1 MEPLE
6 RFELS
11 TCSLRM
17 IYARVKTLGFIKKT
31 LEKLPNPAQTQKH
44 CPNAKKYLGSK

>member
-1 MEPLE
+1 
-6 RFELS
+6 
-11 TCSLRM
+11 
-17 IYARVKTLGFIKKT
+17 